1 MHLFLASLFTMVG
14 TILNLLNVLGAIS
27 YGTIAFGHLLDGV
40 AFLFILLPVFSS
52 SILRNIMFWTK

>member
-1 MHLFLASLFTMVG
+1 MHLFLAFLFTMVG

-27 YGTIAFGHLLDGV
+27 YGTIALGHLLDGV